1 MKKCSAAE
9 AFSKATT
16 DKGYVHGYDV
26 HYDRIFENFEPKSLL
41 EIGIKQGS
49 SLLSWR
55 YMFPDCKISGI
66 DITNESFSDVKIFPS
81 RAKIIIGDATKP
93 KILKKLQ
100 SNYDVIIDD
109 GSHYYKDIM
118 RSFKLL
124 HTKFNKYYVIED
136 YCYDVEMAKKFFKN
150 LGYDKVYFYSSEN
163 RKKRYPKNSMYKT
176 SNTDMIIVNQKFIV
190 VER

>member
-1 MKKCSAAE
+1 MNKCEAGE

-16 DKGYVHGYDV
+16 DKGYAHGYDV

-49 SLLSWR
+49 SLLAWR
-55 YMFPDCKISGI
+55 YMFPDCEITGV
-66 DITNESFSDVKIFPS
+66 DITKKDFSTVKIFPS
-81 RAKIIIGDATKP
+81 RAKIIIGDATKSR
-93 KILKKLQ
+93 ILKKLQ

-118 RSFKLL
+118 RTFKLL

-136 YCYDVEMAKKFFKN
+136 YFYDVDMAKKFLSN
-150 LGYDKVYFYSSEN
+150 LGYHKVYFYNSEA
-163 RKKRYPKNSMYKT
+163 RKKLHNKSSVYRT
-176 SNTDMIIVNQKFIV
+176 SSTDKIIVNQKLV
-190 VER
+190 VIER